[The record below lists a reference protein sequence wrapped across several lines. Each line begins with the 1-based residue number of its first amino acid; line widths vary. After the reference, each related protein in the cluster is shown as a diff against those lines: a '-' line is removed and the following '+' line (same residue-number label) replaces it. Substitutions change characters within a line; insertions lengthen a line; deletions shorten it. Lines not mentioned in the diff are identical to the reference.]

1 MSSVAAS
8 DSPRPELRIAP
19 FHPALRSHFHRLN
32 AAWLRKFFTMEAI
45 DERVLSNPEGEILA
59 GGGAILFA
67 LLGDAVVGT
76 CALKQEGEGV
86 FELTKMAVDE
96 SHQGLGIGRRLI
108 EGVIDVFRQRGGM
121 TLFLETNRRL
131 TPAIRL
137 YESVGFEHQPVPKPD
152 SHYARSDVYMI
163 WRAERWFSP
172 AR

>member
-67 LLGDAVVGT
+67 LPL
-76 CALKQEGEGV
+76 L
-86 FELTKMAVDE
+86 
-96 SHQGLGIGRRLI
+96 R
-108 EGVIDVFRQRGGM
+108 
-121 TLFLETNRRL
+121 
-131 TPAIRL
+131 
-137 YESVGFEHQPVPKPD
+137 
-152 SHYARSDVYMI
+152 
-163 WRAERWFSP
+163 
-172 AR
+172 